1 MERSGE
7 RAAPGIRIRPV
18 RPSDAPD
25 LNELRRA
32 PGTAET
38 LLALPSERL
47 SESEDFIRGLTVDD
61 HVLVAER
68 DVGAEGTEAVG
79 YVWLHGIPRPRR
91 RHVAELALAV
101 RSDLQGRGIG
111 RTLAEAAL
119 DLADDW
125 LRLERVE
132 LYAFADNE
140 RAIRLYRSLGFR
152 TEGVLRC
159 SSIRGGLLAAE
170 VLMARLRSERT
181 AGAAEAEGGVA
192 PARGLPEGA
201 RGAGTPEGKEVPR
214 EGRRRE
220 GPAPRIR
227 PIRPEDAEALCEL
240 LRAPGTFET
249 TLLLPDER
257 IASRE
262 AFIRDLGR
270 DDHVLVAEEGTG
282 PAARVVGYAGLH
294 GMPRPRRRHVAELA
308 LAVRPDR
315 QGRGIGR
322 ALLEALLDLSD
333 RWLLLER
340 LELFV
345 FADNERAVRLY
356 RSLGF
361 EVEAT
366 RRRSSVRGGRLAED
380 LLMAR
385 LRPSFRVRAG
395 TLGDAAGMALV
406 RVRTWRDAYA
416 GLLPERVLA
425 DLDLDRS
432 ERKFQEVLAAGGPLF
447 SRVAEEEGEIVGFA
461 LAGPRRGGT
470 GAERDREGEVHA
482 LYVLPR
488 CQGRGI
494 GGALFEAAR
503 EELRRRGFR
512 SLIVRVLEGNGCR
525 RFYEDRGGRLAG
537 SETEELEGCSMGLS
551 VYRWEGLGARTRP

>member
-1 MERSGE
+1 MERSRE
-7 RAAPGIRIRPV
+7 TAAPGVRIRPV
-18 RPSDAPD
+18 RLSDAPD
-25 LNELRRA
+25 LNGLRRA

-47 SESEDFIRGLTVDD
+47 SESEDFIRNLTVDD
-61 HVLVAER
+61 HFLVAER
-68 DVGAEGTEAVG
+68 DVEAEGTETVG

-101 RSDLQGRGIG
+101 RQDLQGRGIG

-119 DLADDW
+119 DLADGW

-152 TEGVLRC
+152 TEGLLRR
-159 SSIRGGLLAAE
+159 SSIRRGLLAEE
-170 VLMARLRSERT
+170 VLMARLRSERG
-181 AGAAEAEGGVA
+181 AGAAEAEGDAA
-192 PARGLPEGA
+192 PVRGLPEGTRDA
-201 RGAGTPEGKEVPR
+201 EAPEGEEIPR
-214 EGRRRE
+214 EGRRPE
-220 GPAPRIR
+220 APAPRIR
-227 PIRPEDAEALCEL
+227 PIRPEDAEDLAEL

-282 PAARVVGYAGLH
+282 PGARVVGYAGLH
-294 GMPRPRRRHVAELA
+294 GISRPRRRHVGELA

-322 ALLEALLDLSD
+322 ALLEALLNLSD

-345 FADNERAVRLY
+345 FADNRRAVRLY

-366 RRRSSVRGGRLAED
+366 LRHSSVRGGRLAED

-385 LRPSFRVRAG
+385 LRPGSSG
-395 TLGDAAGMALV
+395 T
-406 RVRTWRDAYA
+406 
-416 GLLPERVLA
+416 
-425 DLDLDRS
+425 
-432 ERKFQEVLAAGGPLF
+432 
-447 SRVAEEEGEIVGFA
+447 
-461 LAGPRRGGT
+461 
-470 GAERDREGEVHA
+470 
-482 LYVLPR
+482 
-488 CQGRGI
+488 
-494 GGALFEAAR
+494 
-503 EELRRRGFR
+503 
-512 SLIVRVLEGNGCR
+512 
-525 RFYEDRGGRLAG
+525 
-537 SETEELEGCSMGLS
+537 
-551 VYRWEGLGARTRP
+551 

>member
-1 MERSGE
+1 
-7 RAAPGIRIRPV
+7 
-18 RPSDAPD
+18 
-25 LNELRRA
+25 
-32 PGTAET
+32 
-38 LLALPSERL
+38 
-47 SESEDFIRGLTVDD
+47 
-61 HVLVAER
+61 
-68 DVGAEGTEAVG
+68 
-79 YVWLHGIPRPRR
+79 
-91 RHVAELALAV
+91 
-101 RSDLQGRGIG
+101 
-111 RTLAEAAL
+111 
-119 DLADDW
+119 
-125 LRLERVE
+125 
-132 LYAFADNE
+132 
-140 RAIRLYRSLGFR
+140 
-152 TEGVLRC
+152 
-159 SSIRGGLLAAE
+159 
-170 VLMARLRSERT
+170 
-181 AGAAEAEGGVA
+181 
-192 PARGLPEGA
+192 
-201 RGAGTPEGKEVPR
+201 
-214 EGRRRE
+214 
-220 GPAPRIR
+220 
-227 PIRPEDAEALCEL
+227 
-240 LRAPGTFET
+240 
-249 TLLLPDER
+249 
-257 IASRE
+257 
-262 AFIRDLGR
+262 
-270 DDHVLVAEEGTG
+270 
-282 PAARVVGYAGLH
+282 
-294 GMPRPRRRHVAELA
+294 VAELA

>member
-1 MERSGE
+1 MEGV
-7 RAAPGIRIRPV
+7 RIRPV
-18 RPSDAPD
+18 RLSDAPD

-32 PGTAET
+32 PGTLET
-38 LLALPSERL
+38 IMSLPSDRI
-47 SESEDFIRGLTVDD
+47 STKFIEELTGDD
-61 HVLVAER
+61 HVLVAEAE
-68 DVGAEGTEAVG
+68 AEGRARAVG
-79 YVWLHGIPRPRR
+79 VVGLHVSPLPRK
-91 RHVAELALAV
+91 RHSARLGVAIHP
-101 RSDLQGRGIG
+101 DWQGRGIG
-111 RTLAEAAL
+111 RALMRAVL

-125 LRLERVE
+125 LRLVRVE
-132 LYAFADNE
+132 LEVFTDNA
-140 RAIRLYRSLGFR
+140 RAIGLYRSLGFR
-152 TEGVLRC
+152 VEGTKRRAA
-159 SSIRGGLLAAE
+159 IRDGELADE
-170 VLMARLRSERT
+170 YLMAR
-181 AGAAEAEGGVA
+181 
-192 PARGLPEGA
+192 
-201 RGAGTPEGKEVPR
+201 
-214 EGRRRE
+214 
-220 GPAPRIR
+220 I
-227 PIRPEDAEALCEL
+227 
-240 LRAPGTFET
+240 
-249 TLLLPDER
+249 
-257 IASRE
+257 
-262 AFIRDLGR
+262 
-270 DDHVLVAEEGTG
+270 
-282 PAARVVGYAGLH
+282 
-294 GMPRPRRRHVAELA
+294 
-308 LAVRPDR
+308 
-315 QGRGIGR
+315 
-322 ALLEALLDLSD
+322 
-333 RWLLLER
+333 
-340 LELFV
+340 
-345 FADNERAVRLY
+345 
-356 RSLGF
+356 
-361 EVEAT
+361 
-366 RRRSSVRGGRLAED
+366 
-380 LLMAR
+380 
-385 LRPSFRVRAG
+385 RPSFRVRAG